1 MPDESPEGG
10 QPGGSKPTGELPTGE
25 VRWRVNPRLTALKI
39 AVAVLF
45 LVAAV
50 LFAGE
55 PVGLAV
61 GVAAAL
67 ALAAFAL
74 RDLLAPVRLAAD
86 PTGVTVV
93 SGFAGQRHLPWARIE
108 RIRVDERHRFGM
120 RSQLL
125 EIDTGDSLHLFS
137 GHELSASCAEVA
149 ALLQA
154 LRSRATRPV

>member
-1 MPDESPEGG
+1 
-10 QPGGSKPTGELPTGE
+10 
-25 VRWRVNPRLTALKI
+25 
-39 AVAVLF
+39 
-45 LVAAV
+45 
-50 LFAGE
+50 
-55 PVGLAV
+55 
-61 GVAAAL
+61 VAAAL

-137 GHELSASCAEVA
+137 GYELSASCAEVA